1 MMIAQYYFLATTAF
15 AALNLSAAEVHIQRL
30 RSRSHAAAES
40 EWLDGDKP
48 TNHPTTHRYFT
59 SPYHYENYQ
68 NNVAHPLHHFYY
80 QDRQGQ
86 DEPEETYYPTSSPT
100 DAIIISTSVP
110 SSQPSSPTHQQDTTL
125 PDPAPP
131 ISSPG
136 DQSDAWEVL
145 NREHFFDGF
154 GVFQEVDSEDT
165 HHYASKLG
173 REGVVQL
180 QKSSSLPSHA
190 IAVDSNKLKVAFSF
204 YANSMTVG
212 EGFCLEYSINGDDDA
227 STTTDWLPV
236 RCWQSSIDFENS
248 KWNDNFNVEL
258 NLDDDILQVDSLRIK
273 FVSIASRDDVD
284 LMFDHITLLQL

>member
-1 MMIAQYYFLATTAF
+1 MQHFFLAATAF
-15 AALNLSAAEVHIQRL
+15 VSASLAAEVQIQRL

-40 EWLDGDKP
+40 EWLDIDKP

-59 SPYHYENYQ
+59 SPYHYANYQ

-80 QDRQGQ
+80 QDWKGQ
-86 DEPEETYYPTSSPT
+86 DGPEETYYPTTSPT
-100 DAIIISTSVP
+100 DAVIIPTSVP
-110 SSQPSSPTHQQDTTL
+110 SSQPSSPVHQQDTTL
-125 PDPAPP
+125 PGPASVL
-131 ISSPG
+131 SSPG
-136 DQSDAWEVL
+136 DPSDSTWEVL
-145 NREHFFDGF
+145 NREHFIEGF

-165 HHYASKLG
+165 YHYASKLG

-190 IAVDSNKLKVAFSF
+190 IAVDSNKLKVTFSF

-212 EGFCLEYSINGDDDA
+212 EGFCLEYSINDDDDDA
-227 STTTDWLPV
+227 STTTDWHPV

-258 NLDDDILQVDSLRIK
+258 NLEDDTVQIVSLRIK

-284 LMFDHITLLQL
+284 VMFDHITLLQS